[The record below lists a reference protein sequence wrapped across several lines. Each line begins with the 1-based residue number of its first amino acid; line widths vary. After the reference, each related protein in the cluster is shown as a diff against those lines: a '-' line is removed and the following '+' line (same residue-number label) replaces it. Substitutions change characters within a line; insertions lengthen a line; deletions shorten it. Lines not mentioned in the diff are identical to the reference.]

1 MFHKGKWKNCV
12 FYSKVYFGSS
22 DTVVETVIRT
32 KQIDHF
38 YNKKKKKEKKAGFD
52 MYIYVRSVM

>member
-38 YNKKKKKEKKAGFD
+38 YNKKKKKRKESR
-52 MYIYVRSVM
+52 I